1 MSTCLFCNIPLE
13 RVINEN
19 ELAYVIYDGF
29 PVTDHHMLI
38 IPKRHAS
45 NYFDLT
51 EEEIA
56 ACNELLRACKSD
68 IENTDKLVDGFNIG
82 MNCGESAGQTIF
94 HCHTHLIPR
103 RTGDLDNPKG
113 GVRGVIPDKQQY

>member
-82 MNCGESAGQTIF
+82 MNCGKSAGQTIF

>member
-13 RVINEN
+13 RVIDEN